1 MRRNR
6 LALAI
11 AIVAVLAASL
21 PAAASARVD
30 DWQRVIRS
38 RHAGAT
44 FVQVDGCAQ
53 VEVYV
58 SASDGKYV
66 NRHGAVNKQG
76 LLGVL
81 AIVRD
86 ACAAPGPKGYPIVA
100 SADGMS
106 LDRLSST
113 PRFDAAWIAAELSG
127 TDDSGSPVSFV
138 VDLAWRPSA
147 PFETSRVVGHGAF
160 PEGEKRGARVATVS
174 HTMTAPAIAW
184 GTIRMD
190 GRTLALSPTSEATL
204 QQVRYSCKIL
214 QHPRGGADVDC

>member
-11 AIVAVLAASL
+11 VLVAVLAASL
-21 PAAASARVD
+21 PADASASVD
-30 DWQRVIRS
+30 DWQRVVRS

-44 FVQVDGCAQ
+44 FVQVDGCDQ

-81 AIVRD
+81 VLVRD
-86 ACAAPGPKGYPIVA
+86 ACATPGPKGYPVVA
-100 SADGMS
+100 SADAMS
-106 LDRLSST
+106 LDRLVST
-113 PRFDAAWIAAELSG
+113 PRFDTAWIAADLAG
-127 TDDSGSPVSFV
+127 TDADGQPVSFRV
-138 VDLAWRPSA
+138 ELSWRPSA
-147 PFETSRVVGHGAF
+147 PFETSRVVGHGSF
-160 PEGEKRGARVATVS
+160 PEGEKRGARVVTVS
-174 HTMTAPAIAW
+174 HTMTAPAVAW
-184 GTIRMD
+184 GTVWLD
-190 GRTLALSPTSEATL
+190 GHAFALGETPDATL
-204 QQVRYSCKIL
+204 QQVRYSCKVL